1 MLQVH
6 SPRVKDLPWVSH
18 GFLFFFAIF
27 FLPNGSCFQR
37 FILRSGL
44 ISLSCAKCETKK
56 LPIQLLTFGRLVK
69 LTTCWPK
76 VRSQVKLCFFVVVF
90 FVFLL
95 TTLRFCTPNLY
106 VESRSRNR
114 TETATKLDGPDVGSS
129 IFGTHEAIE
138 MRGIHDN
145 LGKRKV

>member
-18 GFLFFFAIF
+18 GFQFFFAIF

-44 ISLSCAKCETKK
+44 ISLSCAKRCDKKTSHSIVVRQACEAHN
-56 LPIQLLTFGRLVK
+56 LLTK
-69 LTTCWPK
+69 SEIP
-76 VRSQVKLCFFVVVF
+76 SQA
-90 FVFLL
+90 VFLCGSFFCL
-95 TTLRFCTPNLY
+95 PLCTPNLY

-129 IFGTHEAIE
+129 IFGSNQNPRCKESMTT
-138 MRGIHDN
+138 
-145 LGKRKV
+145 